1 MRVSFS
7 CFFRS
12 FLTAFTLIGNVKR
25 IGQKNLPIY
34 FGICYNTDTYCK
46 GELAVQYARQILDD
60 VNTMTDA
67 IQSYDRSLHTIS
79 IGTCAPG
86 PLLELLPELT
96 ERFYGMA
103 LNSETVPLECLLP
116 GLEKGTYQIIITDQ
130 EVTAPDILCQ
140 AFCTEELYLTV
151 PPAHPLANSKEGIYL
166 DDLAG
171 ETMLLFK
178 EIGIWKERVISKM
191 PETNFIL
198 QDQDET
204 FSALIQASALPAFAS
219 DLTLKHSEQWAERTN
234 RLVLPILDPEAHISF
249 YCCVHKSHKTYL
261 PQSGHLFIPEDLP
274 PVRWQKKISS
284 QMRYKSQNS

>member
-1 MRVSFS
+1 MAELNQFYQLVTIADTGTLSKTAEIVHIS
-7 CFFRS
+7 QPALTRS
-12 FLTAFTLIGNVKR
+12 MQKLEAEWNVTLFDR
-25 IGQKNLPIY
+25 QKNKITL
-34 FGICYNTDTYCK
+34 NKT
-46 GELAVQYARQILDD
+46 GELAVQYARRILDD

-261 PQSGHLFIPEDLP
+261 PAD
-274 PVRWQKKISS
+274 RN
-284 QMRYKSQNS
+284 R